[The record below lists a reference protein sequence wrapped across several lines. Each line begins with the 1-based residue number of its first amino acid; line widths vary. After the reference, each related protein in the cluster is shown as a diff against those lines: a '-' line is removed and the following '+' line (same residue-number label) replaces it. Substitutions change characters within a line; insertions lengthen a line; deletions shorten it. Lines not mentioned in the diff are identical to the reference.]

1 MFHNLP
7 TFQEKIIAELKSNV
21 LKCIQNQNGN
31 HVIQKCFETIKA
43 NRLDFIIIEVIENVF
58 FQIFLNFIYFCK

>member
-1 MFHNLP
+1 MFKSDRVY
-7 TFQEKIIAELKSNV
+7 QERIIAELKSNV

-43 NRLDFIIIEVIENVF
+43 GKLDFIISEVIENV
-58 FQIFLNFIYFCK
+58 